1 MGSHRVQPCAEV
13 RMRRAWR
20 EFLRGIHEATTLTRD
35 DFALMPPPLEAQP
48 TVLWSPDTPTMPA
61 GHVWTLPGVG
71 PSKLDRALWWSEP
84 GNLRDNATVAC
95 LANARLYEPIPGWKP
110 PTPTRVRIF
119 DRDGALIGES
129 GEPELITSQ
138 SAEDQRAH
146 EEDADD

>member
-1 MGSHRVQPCAEV
+1 MSSHRVQPCAEV
-13 RMRRAWR
+13 RVLRGWR
-20 EFLRGIHEATTLTRD
+20 EFLRGIHEPVAPIT
-35 DFALMPPPLEAQP
+35 P
-48 TVLWSPDTPTMPA
+48 LWSPNPPSMPA

-71 PSKLDRALWWSEP
+71 TSKLDRALWWSEP
-84 GNLRDNATVAC
+84 GNLRDNATVVF
-95 LANARLYEPIPGWKP
+95 LANMRLYEPIPGWKP

-129 GEPELITSQ
+129 GEPELVTSQ